1 MGMKMNRVLIID
13 DEILTIKYLKSLH
26 SWEKFGCGDILYA
39 VTIAAALD
47 IFQREA
53 TQFVFVVVRMP
64 GLDGLEFIRRL
75 IL

>member
-47 IFQREA
+47 IFQRLW
-53 TQFVFVVVRMP
+53 T
-64 GLDGLEFIRRL
+64 
-75 IL
+75 